1 MFLKLAATFQKSEDA
16 DLESVYTLTVTSP
29 IDQIFQYF
37 PAREQTEVRED
48 LIEVE
53 EGDAIDLLFTSGDQV
68 LAQLTIQDLAT
79 KEWTLTPTDGSSL
92 ALVVTPITR
101 APRDWFDAGLELL
114 TSPRPW
120 YFKAEDIYNLT
131 KYILEQY
138 KVSTS
143 RPVIE
148 IIRAIDFAS
157 FSVAKNLLSVRLDEG
172 FSLVSSIDDL
182 LESLLSSTDK
192 TVDAKL
198 LQVALS
204 LQKLRKAVTCRLQEL
219 SFFTQEKLYLLR
231 AQANSAR
238 GLGNID
244 SAYIWAVEATEQTTN
259 RVKVDI
265 AERLRSLRDAGR
277 AVLAALQSRVYN
289 RVTDQVTAY
298 QRSLFDLPAYAHP
311 YVIGAVGATQP
322 YIAGALETA
331 APFIQTLREKTPVDT
346 WINDTKDVLERNAA
360 VAPYVVAATNAL
372 EEVKNYCTNEQYFEP
387 AAVEQTSPLVGA
399 N

>member
-1 MFLKLAATFQKSEDA
+1 LSDP
-16 DLESVYTLTVTSP
+16 SHSTLP
-29 IDQIFQYF
+29 H
-37 PAREQTEVRED
+37 P
-48 LIEVE
+48 
-53 EGDAIDLLFTSGDQV
+53 
-68 LAQLTIQDLAT
+68 
-79 KEWTLTPTDGSSL
+79 
-92 ALVVTPITR
+92 
-101 APRDWFDAGLELL
+101 
-114 TSPRPW
+114 
-120 YFKAEDIYNLT
+120 
-131 KYILEQY
+131 
-138 KVSTS
+138 
-143 RPVIE
+143 
-148 IIRAIDFAS
+148 
-157 FSVAKNLLSVRLDEG
+157 
-172 FSLVSSIDDL
+172 
-182 LESLLSSTDK
+182 
-192 TVDAKL
+192 
-198 LQVALS
+198 LQ
-204 LQKLRKAVTCRLQEL
+204 
-219 SFFTQEKLYLLR
+219 

-346 WINDTKDVLERNAA
+346 WINDTKDVSHSQSLAVLSADTPQVLERNAA